1 MVQLYGSL
9 AMSEELSLWGNGTYW
24 MSNTDEM
31 ADGSDGFW
39 DDADG
44 YEIDL
49 GLDWKL
55 TDQVTYTIAGGFGKI
70 SLDDNA
76 ENLDNGDSPDSFAR
90 LYHRFK
96 IDF

>member
-1 MVQLYGSL
+1 
-9 AMSEELSLWGNGTYW
+9 MSEELSIWGNGTYW
-24 MSNTDEM
+24 MSNTDELSNG
-31 ADGSDGFW
+31 DDGFW

-70 SLDDNA
+70 SLDGNEANDA
-76 ENLDNGDSPDSFAR
+76 AGSGDSPDSFAR

>member
-1 MVQLYGSL
+1 MQLYGSL
-9 AMSEELSLWGNGTYW
+9 ALSEELSLWGNGTYW
-24 MSNTDEM
+24 LSNADEN
-31 ADGSDGFW
+31 ADGADNFW
-39 DDADG
+39 DSADG

-55 TDQVTYTIAGGFGKI
+55 TDQVTYSIAGGFGKI
-70 SLDDNA
+70 SLDENA
-76 ENLDNGDSPDSFAR
+76 ANADNGDSPDSFAR